1 MSVAWYV
8 GETIVCDWEIVNP
21 AGESYCDISFGQE
34 DNNVIAEVRDSSG
47 AGGRAEIDVVIVPT
61 QAPEVEILTPTQ
73 NGNQYSNELILF
85 SAQISDNEDLPA
97 DLTAVWTSSVDGDLP
112 VDTTPD
118 SEGMISDYGYL
129 TEGQHVIEL
138 SVTDSSGKMTK
149 EQIILQVGSENSA
162 PQCELLLPESGSS
175 VVVGEGVLFEGQ
187 ATDVNVSSDQLSVS
201 FESDVDGVLGS
212 GTINSAGEV
221 LFNYSGLS
229 NNDHIISMI
238 VTDEVGSTCQDT
250 MFLQVGTPPTVTIDQ
265 PFNGEVITLGDS
277 LIFQA
282 TVQDNEDQP
291 NDLMA
296 VWTSSLDGELHNDQ
310 VSSQNNS
317 QFFTNSLSAGTH
329 AITLEVTDST
339 GLISDANIILTV
351 IHRQMHQRL
360 RSLQIQPIVTT
371 I

>member
-1 MSVAWYV
+1 M
-8 GETIVCDWEIVNP
+8 
-21 AGESYCDISFGQE
+21 
-34 DNNVIAEVRDSSG
+34 
-47 AGGRAEIDVVIVPT
+47 
-61 QAPEVEILTPTQ
+61 
-73 NGNQYSNELILF
+73 
-85 SAQISDNEDLPA
+85 
-97 DLTAVWTSSVDGDLP
+97 DGDLP

-118 SEGMISDYGYL
+118 SEGLISDYGYL

-149 EQIILQVGSENSA
+149 EQNILQVGSENSA

-250 MFLQVGTPPTVTIDQ
+250 MFLQVGTPPNVTIDQ

-296 VWTSSLDGELHNDQ
+296 VWTSSLDEKY
-310 VSSQNNS
+310 
-317 QFFTNSLSAGTH
+317 TM
-329 AITLEVTDST
+329 I
-339 GLISDANIILTV
+339 
-351 IHRQMHQRL
+351 R
-360 RSLQIQPIVTT
+360 
-371 I
+371 

>member
-1 MSVAWYV
+1 M
-8 GETIVCDWEIVNP
+8 
-21 AGESYCDISFGQE
+21 
-34 DNNVIAEVRDSSG
+34 
-47 AGGRAEIDVVIVPT
+47 
-61 QAPEVEILTPTQ
+61 
-73 NGNQYSNELILF
+73 
-85 SAQISDNEDLPA
+85 
-97 DLTAVWTSSVDGDLP
+97 
-112 VDTTPD
+112 
-118 SEGMISDYGYL
+118 
-129 TEGQHVIEL
+129 
-138 SVTDSSGKMTK
+138 
-149 EQIILQVGSENSA
+149 
-162 PQCELLLPESGSS
+162 
-175 VVVGEGVLFEGQ
+175 
-187 ATDVNVSSDQLSVS
+187 
-201 FESDVDGVLGS
+201 GS

-221 LFNYSGLS
+221 LFDTVGLS

-265 PFNGEVITLGDS
+265 PLNGEVITLGDS

-339 GLISDANIILTV
+339 GLISDANVILTV
-351 IHRQMHQRL
+351 NTPPDAPTIAITPDPAYSNNDLNVAISSGLTDSDGDAVTHYYQWYENGNALVDYKYGSSR
-360 RSLQIQPIVTT
+360 PIWMLG
-371 I
+371 IFGLFE